1 MDSIRN
7 QLDKALTR
15 ANFDRKYGFIGF
27 EVVDKKLYIGESD
40 TDLGSIIGNK
50 IDTGCEI
57 NNDYFIQEGVEQSI
71 DKLHYTLSS
80 IIDSYEW

>member
-15 ANFDRKYGFIGF
+15 VNFDRKYGFIGF
-27 EVVDKKLYIGESD
+27 EVIDKKLYIGESD

-50 IDTGCEI
+50 LDTGCEM
-57 NNDYFIQEGVEQSI
+57 NDDNFIQDGVEQPVRRH
-71 DKLHYTLSS
+71 LQ
-80 IIDSYEW
+80 